1 VIPARKPLSLPLPLA
16 PQPLVERRRLPAK
29 GKKAA
34 LMPRL
39 VRRVALVLVVCGLLF
54 GFSVHRQAQIAG
66 RERDIARLTAQ
77 IAAME
82 AHNAK
87 LQVEALALASLPR
100 IERVARQ
107 ELGLINPQGKQLLW
121 VGVNGG
127 N

>member
-1 VIPARKPLSLPLPLA
+1 VIPARKPLPLA
-16 PQPLVERRRLPAK
+16 PQPIVERRRLPAK
-29 GKKAA
+29 RSKVS
-34 LMPRL
+34 LLPRS
-39 VRRVALVLVVCGLLF
+39 VRRAALVLMVCGMVF

-87 LQVEALALASLPR
+87 LQVEALALSSLQR

-107 ELGLINPQGKQLLW
+107 ELGMINPQSRQMLW

>member
-1 VIPARKPLSLPLPLA
+1 
-16 PQPLVERRRLPAK
+16 
-29 GKKAA
+29 
-34 LMPRL
+34 M
-39 VRRVALVLVVCGLLF
+39 VCGMVF

-87 LQVEALALASLPR
+87 LQVEALALSSLQR

-107 ELGLINPQGKQLLW
+107 ELGMINPQSRQMLW